1 MKKKV
6 GLFYKKNGSFNN
18 AVLTIDKSITEALHV
33 SKEENQIIFSMQDR
47 VITLEKGRCSD
58 EIEEKDLHGN
68 ILKYSKNMSINFSKV
83 YKDKEYYVAKLN
95 IPFGIVNTL
104 KLTKESN
111 EVNIT
116 IENKKVMIDR
126 EERVGKVYT
135 LKVNKGGIGKT
146 FLTVQIA
153 HGLAMQGKK
162 VMILTSDSQNNIIDF
177 TIPEEKQ
184 EKLELKKGLRSWVM
198 TGKGDKVILRK
209 NLDFIPLESSVF
221 TERFLEKLPLFIEH
235 LKREYDYILID
246 SIPTMKIDTE
256 FVKCSDK
263 IIIPA
268 FCDIPT
274 LKGVINVIE
283 EAGIEKIHA
292 IIVNLYRSTITQKDI
307 LKKLKVML
315 DDTDIVF
322 PEPIKE
328 TSLIES
334 LVKKGK
340 TIWESKAQAVEEAQ
354 NSLLDII
361 IEM

>member
-18 AVLTIDKSITEALHV
+18 AVLTIDKSIIDTLKI
-33 SKEENQIIFSMQDR
+33 SKEENKIIFSMKDR
-47 VITLEKGRCSD
+47 IITLTKG
-58 EIEEKDLHGN
+58 ETKEEKEIKDIHGN
-68 ILKYSKNMSINFSKV
+68 IEEFRKNGTINFSKV
-83 YKDKEYYVAKLN
+83 YKDKDYYVAKLN
-95 IPFGIVNTL
+95 IPFGIVDTL
-104 KLTKESN
+104 KITKINN

-116 IENKKVMIDR
+116 LKENEVLIDR
-126 EERVGKVYT
+126 EEKVGKVYT

-162 VMILTSDSQNNIIDF
+162 VIILTSDSQNNIIDF
-177 TIPEEKQ
+177 TIPEKKQ
-184 EKLELKKGLRSWVM
+184 EKLDLKKGLRSWVM
-198 TGKGDKVILRK
+198 SGKGDKIRLRK

-221 TERFLEKLPLFIEH
+221 TERFLEKLSVFIEH

-274 LKGVINVIE
+274 LKGVVNVIE
-283 EAGIEKIHA
+283 EAGIEKIQG
-292 IIVNLYRSTITQKDI
+292 IIVNLYRGTVTQKEI
-307 LKKLKVML
+307 LNSIKGMLKE
-315 DDTDIVF
+315 TDIVF
-322 PEPIKE
+322 PEPLKE
-328 TSLIES
+328 ISIIES

-340 TIWESKAQAVEEAQ
+340 TVWESKSKSIEEVQ

-361 IEM
+361 LEM

>member
-18 AVLTIDKSITEALHV
+18 AVLTVDRNITEALGI
-33 SKEENQIIFSMQDR
+33 SKEENQIVFSMENR
-47 VITLEKGRCSD
+47 VITLTKGRTVE
-58 EIEEKDLHGN
+58 EIEERDIHGD
-68 ILKYSKNMSINFSKV
+68 IIKYKKNVTVNFSKV
-83 YKDKEYYVAKLN
+83 YKDKDYYVAKLN
-95 IPFGIVNTL
+95 IPFGIVDTL
-104 KLTKESN
+104 KITKEDN

-116 IENKKVMIDR
+116 IETDKVKIDR
-126 EERVGKVYT
+126 EERIGKVYT

-153 HGLAMQGKK
+153 HGLTMKGSK
-162 VMILTSDSQNNIIDF
+162 VIILTSDSQNNIIDF

-184 EKLELKKGLRSWVM
+184 ERVELKKGLRSWVM
-198 TGKGDKVILRK
+198 TGKGEKIKLRK

-221 TERFLEKLPLFIEH
+221 TERFLEKLPIFIEH
-235 LKREYDYILID
+235 LKREYDYVLID
-246 SIPTMKIDTE
+246 SIPTMKIDSE

-283 EAGIEKIHA
+283 EAGVEKIHA
-292 IIVNLYRSTITQKDI
+292 ILVNLYRATVTQKDI
-307 LKKLKVML
+307 LNKLKKML
-315 DDTDIVF
+315 EETDVIF
-322 PEPIKE
+322 PEPLKE
-328 TSLIES
+328 TSIIET

-340 TIWESKAQAVEEAQ
+340 TIWESKAQSVEEAQ

-361 IEM
+361 MEM

>member
-6 GLFYKKNGSFNN
+6 GMFYKKNGSFNN
-18 AVLTIDKSITEALHV
+18 AVLTVDKNIIEALNI
-33 SKEENQIIFSMQDR
+33 SKEENQIIFSFKDR
-47 VITLEKGRCSD
+47 VITLKKGRVD
-58 EIEEKDLHGN
+58 EEIEEKDIHGN
-68 ILKYSKNMSINFSKV
+68 LIEYKKNVNINFSKV
-83 YKDKEYYVAKLN
+83 YKDKDYYVAKLN
-95 IPFGIVNTL
+95 IPFGVVDTL
-104 KLTKESN
+104 KITKN
-111 EVNIT
+111 GNVVNIT
-116 IENKKVMIDR
+116 TKEDKVLIDR
-126 EERVGKVYT
+126 EEKIGKVYT

-153 HGLAMQGKK
+153 HGLAMQGNK
-162 VMILTSDSQNNIIDF
+162 VIILTSDSQNNIIDF
-177 TIPEEKQ
+177 TISEKKQ
-184 EKLELKKGLRSWVM
+184 ERIELKKGLRSWVM
-198 TGKGDKVILRK
+198 TGKGDKINLRK

-235 LKREYDYILID
+235 LKREYDYVLID

-283 EAGIEKIHA
+283 EAGVEKIHG
-292 IIVNLYRSTITQKDI
+292 ILVNLYRATVTQKEILGTLKNI
-307 LKKLKVML
+307 LKE
-315 DDTDIVF
+315 TDVVF

-328 TSLIES
+328 TSIIES

-340 TIWESKAQAVEEAQ
+340 TVWESKAKTIEEAQ